1 MQNLMKLQNGSDIRG
16 IACEG
21 VAGEEVNL
29 TPEAGNLIG
38 QAFAIWLGRKKQKA
52 VTDLRIG
59 IGHDSRIT
67 AQSLYEAVA
76 KGLTVQGATA
86 YYCGLVSTPSMFM
99 TTVFEEFA
107 FGWKA
112 IMNYCKPFAI

>member
-76 KGLTVQGATA
+76 KGLNCTGSNCILLWACIDSFYV
-86 YYCGLVSTPSMFM
+86 YDYCF
-99 TTVFEEFA
+99 
-107 FGWKA
+107 
-112 IMNYCKPFAI
+112 